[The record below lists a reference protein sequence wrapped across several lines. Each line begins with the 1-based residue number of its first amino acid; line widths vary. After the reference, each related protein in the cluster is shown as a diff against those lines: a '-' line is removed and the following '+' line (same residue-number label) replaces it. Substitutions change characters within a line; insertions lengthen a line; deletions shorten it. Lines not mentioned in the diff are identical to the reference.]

1 MSRRFYQSLLG
12 VVAWSTTATETVF
25 FILHTTSLSTAR
37 VSFSGLSVA
46 TSALNVVALICV
58 TLFSVQYAWKR
69 EGIVQRS
76 TRASRVLAA
85 CCILPA
91 VASLVMSL
99 VTIIAI
105 RTRSNEVDQAA
116 LKATVRSWTG
126 ILTAQI
132 AIWVLACLSQI
143 LLYTSLFWNVPKES
157 AQRSVPVSDPRDSV
171 MSEIRTSNQTANLY
185 MMEPAI
191 PSSPLAPLPSPT
203 FSSRSSHS
211 LKSWRDSLQQVVRPV
226 TSRTKLISRPSTN
239 RDTRSIY
246 SDGRSI
252 DSVSQADG
260 FEAWDTS
267 DVDPCAR
274 EVSFQSARD
283 ATMLSPKD
291 GASQS
296 APSRGTALEPI
307 PGSRPPSPARALDG
321 PFPLVSDG
329 RESPAL
335 APPPKMLP
343 DLSRPPSPVVSEA
356 HIHPLFRTESP
367 TPAPPTTPGTT
378 VMASPLATQMIPC
391 PPRPYSRMRSNSS
404 RAASPSPLLH
414 SQSLSSLRNAAG
426 TRRSPSPPQR
436 AITPPIP
443 DFVLNTSPRNSG
455 RQFSLS

>member
-1 MSRRFYQSLLG
+1 
-12 VVAWSTTATETVF
+12 
-25 FILHTTSLSTAR
+25 
-37 VSFSGLSVA
+37 
-46 TSALNVVALICV
+46 
-58 TLFSVQYAWKR
+58 
-69 EGIVQRS
+69 
-76 TRASRVLAA
+76 
-85 CCILPA
+85 
-91 VASLVMSL
+91 
-99 VTIIAI
+99 
-105 RTRSNEVDQAA
+105 
-116 LKATVRSWTG
+116 
-126 ILTAQI
+126 
-132 AIWVLACLSQI
+132 
-143 LLYTSLFWNVPKES
+143 
-157 AQRSVPVSDPRDSV
+157 
-171 MSEIRTSNQTANLY
+171 LY

-443 DFVLNTSPRNSG
+443 DFVLNTSPQNSG